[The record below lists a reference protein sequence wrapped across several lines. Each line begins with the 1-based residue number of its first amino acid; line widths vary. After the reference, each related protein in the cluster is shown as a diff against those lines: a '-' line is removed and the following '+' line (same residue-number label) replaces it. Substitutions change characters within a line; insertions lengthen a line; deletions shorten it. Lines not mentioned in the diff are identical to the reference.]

1 MKKIL
6 LQLSFL
12 FYFINM
18 IGQTPIQISGELSPA
33 IYRVYNYRIVSGF
46 HGVSGTKATWKIT
59 NGYFNNDN
67 KSTTLEQEVDL
78 LSADV
83 VWTEEGKGGSIFYTY
98 RNGSVSYEGRYNVLI
113 QKEGSSGGDT
123 GGYVLTV
130 TSDIPNKKVSLI
142 KKRYSITIGGSM
154 SKFIKSVEWS
164 QSENIKLE
172 SKNLTNTQVFIV
184 GVKPG
189 KVRLKASVLNYS
201 GHLSDEF
208 VDFDVIDDL
217 SVISKSSIICAKD
230 NPIDYSI
237 SDILEEAIIDWK
249 PIINSHLISGQ
260 GARNSIFKASGNGL
274 VRIKAVVKYDA
285 KEYIVENSKVWVG
298 IPEFENPYDAVTLN
312 VEKGMPYVCQF
323 NVPGNVQGEN
333 TYTWSIKGPATITR
347 TDNKTGSVN
356 FLVNANARGLISLT
370 GSVQNRCGKCLKDQ
384 WIEAF
389 LGNGGGILKSIPQS
403 ISEDKPQQTS
413 SPQSVK
419 IYSFATGYLLYQ
431 EKNVT
436 NFNIQNTNLNPDIYI
451 LEITDSEGNTTRQK
465 VAKNNY

>member
-1 MKKIL
+1 MKKLLLLFLLLSACVVRVNSQITDIMGNQDVFPNETWLYSLYFNNLSEDTQFVLSTSKFGTFKGSSDTTKIVKINKGTTRYDFWVTWGGTFTNNALITAYKVASATKKTLKIKIL
-6 LQLSFL
+6 DP
-12 FYFINM
+12 N
-18 IGQTPIQISGELSPA
+18 PDVQISGPSSIVKGNNGAYKLVPDRNYNTPTWRTNSSA
-33 IYRVYNYRIVSGF
+33 IRI
-46 HGVSGTKATWKIT
+46 I
-59 NGYFNNDN
+59 
-67 KSTTLEQEVDL
+67 
-78 LSADV
+78 
-83 VWTEEGKGGSIFYTY
+83 
-98 RNGSVSYEGRYNVLI
+98 
-113 QKEGSSGGDT
+113 
-123 GGYVLTV
+123 
-130 TSDIPNKKVSLI
+130 SDANA
-142 KKRYSITIGGSM
+142 
-154 SKFIKSVEWS
+154 KSVTVRAE
-164 QSENIKLE
+164 QGTGTAILYVDM
-172 SKNLTNTQVFIV
+172 KNSI
-184 GVKPG
+184 G
-189 KVRLKASVLNYS
+189 KVLQTLSKTITLTPRLDEVVSSKLLGCPGELVTYELPESN
-201 GHLSDEF
+201 GLSI
-208 VDFDVIDDL
+208 VW
-217 SVISKSSIICAKD
+217 
-230 NPIDYSI
+230 
-237 SDILEEAIIDWK
+237 EAIA
-249 PIINSHLISGQ
+249 NAALISGQ
-260 GARNSIFKASGNGL
+260 GTSAATFKISGNGF
-274 VRIKAVVKYDA
+274 VKVKAIVKYDA

-323 NVPGNVQGEN
+323 NVPGNAQGEN